1 MYVSIQQPSK
11 SLNNKLSSSTMDY
24 IKVLWIYLEACGLRT
39 TSMKQISVLPNI
51 SLE

>member
-11 SLNNKLSSSTMDY
+11 SLNNMDH
-24 IKVLWIYLEACGLRT
+24 IKGLWIYLEACGLRST
-39 TSMKQISVLPNI
+39 VSVLPNI